1 MSAKLSL
8 NLTISVRWEVATPPS
23 PSHGKTLNHV
33 ARNRDISGNGY
44 ILSDST
50 KLFTEGRRNRPG
62 CNESEHRGSLVKI
75 IIEMDEML
83 FYNRSQHCLS
93 ERKSGIN
100 GISGVLVTTR
110 SESEFRNLGSLRL
123 PEIDSLREGSPYKG
137 TKWEKS
143 SKGGG

>member
-1 MSAKLSL
+1 M
-8 NLTISVRWEVATPPS
+8 NLTSSVRCGVATPPS
-23 PSHGKTLNHV
+23 LSHGKTLNHV
-33 ARNRDISGNGY
+33 AKNRDISGNGY

-50 KLFTEGRRNRPG
+50 KPFSEGRRKRPG
-62 CNESEHRGSLVKI
+62 CNESEHRGSLVNI
-75 IIEMDEML
+75 IFEMDEML

-100 GISGVLVTTR
+100 SISGVLVMTR

-123 PEIDSLREGSPYKG
+123 PEINSLREGSSYKG
-137 TKWEKS
+137 TKWERS